1 MAHPASPRRL
11 PRPAIHPTRPV
22 LRVLGTEITLLE
34 AIRTRAEADLG
45 ISIVFDTRDFL
56 SAQRKAAT
64 DPGSFDIYDQCF
76 HNLDIVW
83 FWHALQAIDTARIT
97 RWDEMSNLSRTGR
110 LGPHS
115 QIGVGDAPVKK
126 LFVQGDGSLGTQP
139 TRSISML
146 PTVHNLD
153 GFAYDDTV
161 AALTAGE
168 APSWAWLLDSRF
180 SGRVALVDE
189 PAIGIFDAAL
199 AAQASGQV
207 QFGDLGNITLG
218 ELDRLFDLLM
228 ERKQARHFC
237 GTWRTGA
244 DCASLVRSGR
254 AAVESIWSPTALAL
268 AADGASLVQ
277 AVPVEGYRA
286 WHGGL
291 ALSSALSA
299 PMRDV
304 AYAYLNWWLDG
315 AAGAIVARQ
324 GYYMSVSGP
333 IRTHLSPP
341 EWDYWYEGQPAATAL
356 PGVDGRVVVRPG
368 QVRSGGSYAQ
378 RANRIAVWNTTM
390 DEHNY
395 LVRRWRA
402 FTA

>member
-1 MAHPASPRRL
+1 MAQSSPTRRL
-11 PRPAIHPTRPV
+11 PRPAIHAARPV

-34 AIRTRAEADLG
+34 AIRAQAEADLG
-45 ISIVFDTRDFL
+45 ISIVFDSLDFL

-64 DPGSFDIYDQCF
+64 DPASFDIYDQCF

-97 RWDEMSNLSRTGR
+97 RWDELSSLSRTGR
-110 LGPHS
+110 LGPHA

-126 LFVQGDGSLGTQP
+126 LFVQGDGSLGMQP

-153 GFAYDDTV
+153 GFAYDESV
-161 AALTAGE
+161 AALTKGE
-168 APSWAWLLDSRF
+168 TPSWAWLLDPRF

-199 AAQASGQV
+199 AAQASGQI

-277 AVPVEGYRA
+277 AAPAEGYRA

-291 ALSSALSA
+291 AL
-299 PMRDV
+299 
-304 AYAYLNWWLDG
+304 
-315 AAGAIVARQ
+315 
-324 GYYMSVSGP
+324 
-333 IRTHLSPP
+333 
-341 EWDYWYEGQPAATAL
+341 
-356 PGVDGRVVVRPG
+356 
-368 QVRSGGSYAQ
+368 
-378 RANRIAVWNTTM
+378 
-390 DEHNY
+390 
-395 LVRRWRA
+395 
-402 FTA
+402 